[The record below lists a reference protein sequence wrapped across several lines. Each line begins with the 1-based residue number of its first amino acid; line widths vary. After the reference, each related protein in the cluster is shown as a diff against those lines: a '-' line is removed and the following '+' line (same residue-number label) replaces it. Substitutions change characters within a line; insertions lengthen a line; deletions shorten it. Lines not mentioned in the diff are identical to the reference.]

1 MEIITKE
8 ENYIE
13 INVGPQHPATHGVLR
28 VILTLDGERIVK
40 AKCKIGYLHRG
51 TEKLGEEKNYYQ
63 MLIYTDRLD
72 YLAPLSNNFA
82 YVRAV
87 EKLLGIENK
96 IPKRAEYLR
105 VILAE
110 LSRIASHLVGVGTH
124 VMDIGAWTFFLH
136 AFREREKIYDLL
148 EEISGQRMNNTFFR
162 FGGVAADCPL
172 NWLEKVYKW
181 ADEFE
186 KKIWPELMDLIA
198 ENPIFK
204 ERTIGIG
211 VIPEDLAI
219 NLSLTGPLLR
229 GSGIKK
235 DLRKDEPYSV
245 YPEFD
250 FEVPIGKN
258 GDTYDRFMVRMEEMR
273 QSAKIIKQAIEKIP
287 DGDVLIDDYKIV
299 PPPKKIVYSQI
310 EYLIHHFKIM
320 SEGFLVKEGEVYAA
334 VEGPKGEIGFYI
346 VSDGSSKPYRFRIR
360 PPSFINL
367 QALEEIAPGHL
378 IADFIALIG
387 TIDIVLGEID
397 R

>member
-1 MEIITKE
+1 
-8 ENYIE
+8 
-13 INVGPQHPATHGVLR
+13 
-28 VILTLDGERIVK
+28 
-40 AKCKIGYLHRG
+40 
-51 TEKLGEEKNYYQ
+51 
-63 MLIYTDRLD
+63 
-72 YLAPLSNNFA
+72 
-82 YVRAV
+82 
-87 EKLLGIENK
+87 
-96 IPKRAEYLR
+96 
-105 VILAE
+105 
-110 LSRIASHLVGVGTH
+110 
-124 VMDIGAWTFFLH
+124 
-136 AFREREKIYDLL
+136 
-148 EEISGQRMNNTFFR
+148 MNNTFFR
-162 FGGVAADCPL
+162 FGGVAADCPP

-186 KKIWPELMDLIA
+186 KKTWPELMDLIA

-204 ERTIGIG
+204 ERTVGIG
-211 VIPEDLAI
+211 VIPKDLAL

-235 DLRKDEPYSV
+235 DLRKDDPYSV

-258 GDTYDRFMVRMEEMR
+258 GDTYDRFIVRMEEMR